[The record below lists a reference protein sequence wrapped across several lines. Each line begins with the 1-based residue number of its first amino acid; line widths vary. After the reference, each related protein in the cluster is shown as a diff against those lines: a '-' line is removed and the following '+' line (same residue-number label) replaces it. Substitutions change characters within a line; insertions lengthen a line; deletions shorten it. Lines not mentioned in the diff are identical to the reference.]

1 MTSSIT
7 TNIAHNSYKSIVE
20 NNWSRLINKKN
31 YFIHQSVL
39 IYIGCLKGYQCKKD
53 KVSG

>member
-20 NNWSRLINKKN
+20 NNWSRLINKTKLLHTSICFN
-31 YFIHQSVL
+31 LYRVFKRISV
-39 IYIGCLKGYQCKKD
+39 
-53 KVSG
+53 